1 MLSLFRQN
9 ISSTTKS
16 TVSKSALINR
26 PQNTSTTLEK
36 IFIDNNKTSSLKN
49 NTAQKKKP
57 TKKRIKQQKINK
69 QKINNIIYLN
79 TDNT

>member
-9 ISSTTKS
+9 SSSTTKS
-16 TVSKSALINR
+16 TVSKTALINR

-36 IFIDNNKTSSLKN
+36 IFIDNNKTPIFI
-49 NTAQKKKP
+49 KKQHCP
-57 TKKRIKQQKINK
+57 PPKKQPKKETTKINK
-69 QKINNIIYLN
+69 QKINNIIDLN